1 MKYKVIIDGGF
12 TGIRRTYEGD
22 VSLEKEKL
30 ESLVSALK
38 ESHLPTK
45 PPLNDGE
52 QYRWILESDED
63 SIEAVFD
70 EQNHPPALRKFLD
83 EIKAKK

>member
-1 MKYKVIIDGGF
+1 MKYKVIVDGGF

-22 VSLEKEKL
+22 VKLKGEELQSLIA
-30 ESLVSALK
+30 ALR

-52 QYRWILESDED
+52 QYSWFLEDD
-63 SIEAVFD
+63 DNTIEAIFD

-83 EIKAKK
+83 QIKADQ

>member
-1 MKYKVIIDGGF
+1 MKYKVIVDGGF

-22 VSLEKEKL
+22 VSLDEEERKIL
-30 ESLVSALK
+30 LSALR

-52 QYRWILESDED
+52 QYSWFLENDD
-63 SIEAVFD
+63 DIIEAIFD
-70 EQNHPPALRKFLD
+70 EQNHPPALRKFL
-83 EIKAKK
+83 EQIKADQ